1 MKPTSTKI
9 TNKHEAYKQVKDLS
23 WKLFCQTGKIQY
35 YGAYKGAQE
44 LDAKLLEEENQM
56 GMQM

>member
-1 MKPTSTKI
+1 
-9 TNKHEAYKQVKDLS
+9 
-23 WKLFCQTGKIQY
+23 LFCQTGKIQY

>member
-9 TNKHEAYKQVKDLS
+9 MNKHDAYKQVKDLS
-23 WKLFCQTGKIQY
+23 WKLFCQTGEIKY
-35 YGAYKGAQE
+35 YGAYRSAKE
-44 LDAKLLEEENQM
+44 LDAKLLEEESQA